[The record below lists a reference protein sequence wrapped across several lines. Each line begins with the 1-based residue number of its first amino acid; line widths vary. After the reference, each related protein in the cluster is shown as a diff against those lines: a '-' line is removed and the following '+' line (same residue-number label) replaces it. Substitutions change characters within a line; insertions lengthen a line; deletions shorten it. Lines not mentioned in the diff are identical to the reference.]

1 MRVALETLNLM
12 DAQGASALHSRIDS
26 YADTL
31 YTLIYI
37 LHTTQ
42 YHYATQYHLRS
53 ITYAVSLRSI
63 TMQYHLRSITM
74 QYHYA
79 VSLCYAVSLTQQLLD
94 SSKPLMLHQE
104 KHSVCQ
110 ENYQLQ

>member
-79 VSLCYAVSLTQQLLD
+79 VSLCSITMQYHYAMQYHLR
-94 SSKPLMLHQE
+94 SS
-104 KHSVCQ
+104 
-110 ENYQLQ
+110 Y